1 MHISRRAHHIQAS
14 PIRKLKPYADKAK
27 ERGIHVYHLNIGDPD
42 VPTPRPVLDAI
53 HAYNE
58 PVIGYG
64 PSQGFLELRQAM
76 TRYFATYGI
85 PLQADEILVT
95 TGGSEAIHFAFSV
108 VADPGD
114 DILIPEP
121 YYTNYNGFASFAS
134 VGIVPIP
141 LNVEDGFRLPSEED
155 IEARLTPR
163 TKAIV
168 LCSPNNPTGTVYSP
182 EELSRV
188 VRLVVKH
195 DLFLIGDEVYKEF
208 IYDGLVHK
216 SLLEFEEARDRV
228 IVVDS
233 ISKRFSCCGS
243 RIGALISRNKDV
255 MQAALKFGQARLCP
269 PSVEQIGALAAY
281 NMGRGYF
288 EPILKEYQKRRD
300 ILFEGLKD
308 VPGVVIRR
316 PQGAFYIIARL
327 PVKDAEHFTV
337 WMLSEFALDGKTV
350 MFAPAEGFYGTP
362 GRGRDEVRMAYVLNE
377 HDLRDSVR
385 IFKAGLER
393 YHQLFP

>member
-27 ERGIHVYHLNIGDPD
+27 ERGTHVYHLNIGDPD
-42 VPTPRPVLDAI
+42 VPTPRPVLDAF

-58 PVIGYG
+58 AVIGYG

-85 PLQADEILVT
+85 MLGADDIIVT

-108 VADPGD
+108 VGDPGD

-121 YYTNYNGFASFAS
+121 FYTNYNGYASFAS
-134 VGIVPIP
+134 VSIVPIP
-141 LNVEDGFRLPSEED
+141 LGVEDGFRLPSQED
-155 IEARLTPR
+155 IVERLSSW
-163 TKAIV
+163 TKSIV
-168 LCSPNNPTGTVYSP
+168 ICSPHNPTGTVYSP
-182 EELSRV
+182 EELARV
-188 VRLVVKH
+188 VRVAVKH

-208 IYDGLVHK
+208 IYDGRSHK

-233 ISKRFSCCGS
+233 ISKRFSCCGA

-255 MQAALKFGQARLCP
+255 MRAVLKFGQARLCP
-269 PSVEQIGALAAY
+269 PSVEQVGALAAY

-288 EPILKEYQKRRD
+288 EPVLQEYQKRRD
-300 ILFEGLKD
+300 ILYEGLKD

-316 PQGAFYIIARL
+316 PEGAFYIIARL
-327 PVKDAEHFTV
+327 PVKDAEHFTI

-350 MFAPAEGFYGTP
+350 MFAPAEGFYCTP

>member
-269 PSVEQIGALAAY
+269 PSVEQIGAQAAY

-288 EPILKEYQKRRD
+288 EPVLKEYQKRRD